1 MENKI
6 TFTSWEIIKMAGQSL
21 LFGITIPIIIPLS
34 LIFFFLRY
42 LFRHSY
48 ALLRGMQYDDGREE
62 YISRE
67 EYKEDKKRERIEKR
81 KDKIK
86 KKIEKGIVKTT
97 DVPHKPKHPFTD
109 FLCVDDDSEKI
120 PVDAVAYIEN
130 EPDEKIREFFRN
142 ESEYIRQL
150 SQKYGIDFTCMDA
163 AKLKSKMIF
172 PQDIKEMCHG
182 IIWHSSTLTG
192 ESEYG
197 LWGRKCL
204 YFELNAKDDDSIK
217 SQLEN
222 AMNTIYENIFHL

>member
-6 TFTSWEIIKMAGQSL
+6 TFTSCEIIKMAGQSL

-48 ALLRGMQYDDGREE
+48 ALLRGMHYDDGREE

-163 AKLKSKMIF
+163 EKLKSKMIF
-172 PQDIKEMCHG
+172 PQDIKEMRHG
-182 IIWHSSTLTG
+182 IIWRSSTLTG